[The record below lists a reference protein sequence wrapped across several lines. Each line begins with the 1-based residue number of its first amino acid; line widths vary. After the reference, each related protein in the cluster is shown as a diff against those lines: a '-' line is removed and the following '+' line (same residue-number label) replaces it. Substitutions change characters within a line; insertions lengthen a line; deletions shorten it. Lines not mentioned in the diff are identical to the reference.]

1 MDQSLRPVL
10 PNLSLL
16 LGYVLLLATNKLS
29 LPSSVNLQK
38 YSLVDAELSGSREW
52 HPPARDWYGLYAQ

>member
-1 MDQSLRPVL
+1 ML

-29 LPSSVNLQK
+29 LPLSVNLQK

-52 HPPARDWYGLYAQ
+52 HPPAKETGMAFMNSK